1 MGTISKRFATIP
13 CELVDVV
20 ERELET
26 LALQFDGA
34 GFFLGHEDAIGSL
47 EIVIA

>member
-1 MGTISKRFATIP
+1 MGTISRRFATAP
-13 CELVDVV
+13 RESVDVV

-34 GFFLGHEDAIGSL
+34 GFFLGHEDAVGSL
-47 EIVIA
+47 EVVIG